1 LYQESEPWRPK
12 LDGMPFNS
20 LDEESATFLERY
32 FDEDEILQAQDSRVW
47 MEIKLQVQTVSSL
60 LFFEYVGMW

>member
-1 LYQESEPWRPK
+1 
-12 LDGMPFNS
+12 MPFNS